1 MRNAMRTLL
10 ALFVLTAVTAALLLQ
25 LQIRH
30 PLQAT
35 RGSDPETASFLS
47 LRSAVFAAVTALSPH
62 ERRALASRDGSSF
75 TELVLSDI
83 GSFAENGFRIPGEDD
98 GTPSLRAFL
107 AMKGD
112 TCLMAVFRTRE
123 DAALAQ
129 ALRAALGSS
138 AGTGSACRGASCQ
151 KGGVDL
157 EGFVPD
163 GFPADGLT
171 VSTAYLACPAFSFV
185 SEN

>member
-35 RGSDPETASFLS
+35 QGSDPETASFLS
-47 LRSAVFAAVTALSPH
+47 LRSAVFAAVTALSPY

-75 TELVLSDI
+75 TELVLSEI

-98 GTPSLRAFL
+98 GTP
-107 AMKGD
+107 
-112 TCLMAVFRTRE
+112 
-123 DAALAQ
+123 
-129 ALRAALGSS
+129 
-138 AGTGSACRGASCQ
+138 
-151 KGGVDL
+151 
-157 EGFVPD
+157 
-163 GFPADGLT
+163 GL
-171 VSTAYLACPAFSFV
+171 PRH
-185 SEN
+185 ERR